1 MAERIRFENISK
13 VFPGTTALDD
23 VSFSIKRGEI
33 HAIVGANG
41 AGKSTLMN
49 ILGGQYKND
58 QGKVFIDGKQLVITN
73 PDHSRRAGIAVVY
86 QELKLCDNLTVVENV
101 FLGNELRKK
110 SGGMDWKKMRAEAAK
125 ILKAFKI
132 DVGVNEMLSDL
143 TIGKKQLVEIAKA
156 VCLAANIIIF
166 DEPTSSLSMKEVK
179 ILFDIIKDLK
189 SKGLTI
195 LFISHRMGEVFEI
208 SDRITVLRDG
218 KWVGTFNS
226 AKVNSDQIVDMIAG
240 KELSAFLKSK
250 SIEKRTFAKVI
261 LEVDGISKKKL
272 YKNVSLKLYEGEI
285 LGIYGLQGAGRTEL
299 IQTIFG
305 LLRPD
310 EGKIKVWGKNII
322 ALKTKQR
329 IDLGIAMV
337 PEDRKGYGLF
347 QNMTVGENIISA
359 IPQGVERLGLI
370 QKGRLQS
377 IAGDL
382 IKNVKIKTYGVKQ
395 NIEKLS
401 GGNQQKVIIAKWL
414 AKKPKVFLLD
424 EISRGI
430 DVGSK
435 AEIFKMMQAL
445 REQGMSV
452 IMVSSEID
460 EILAECDRTLIM
472 RQGEIISEFNRGE
485 MVKKRMV
492 AQAMGFED
500 EEF

>member
-1 MAERIRFENISK
+1 M
-13 VFPGTTALDD
+13 T
-23 VSFSIKRGEI
+23 VS
-33 HAIVGANG
+33 A
-41 AGKSTLMN
+41 
-49 ILGGQYKND
+49 
-58 QGKVFIDGKQLVITN
+58 
-73 PDHSRRAGIAVVY
+73 
-86 QELKLCDNLTVVENV
+86 
-101 FLGNELRKK
+101 
-110 SGGMDWKKMRAEAAK
+110 
-125 ILKAFKI
+125 
-132 DVGVNEMLSDL
+132 
-143 TIGKKQLVEIAKA
+143 
-156 VCLAANIIIF
+156 
-166 DEPTSSLSMKEVK
+166 
-179 ILFDIIKDLK
+179 
-189 SKGLTI
+189 
-195 LFISHRMGEVFEI
+195 
-208 SDRITVLRDG
+208 
-218 KWVGTFNS
+218 
-226 AKVNSDQIVDMIAG
+226 
-240 KELSAFLKSK
+240 
-250 SIEKRTFAKVI
+250 
-261 LEVDGISKKKL
+261 KKKL
-272 YKNVSLKLYEGEI
+272 YKNVSLQLYEGEI

-310 EGKIKVWGKNII
+310 EGKIRVWGKNII

-337 PEDRKGYGLF
+337 PEDRKGSGLF

-359 IPQGVERLGLI
+359 IPQGVEKLGLI

-382 IKNVKIKTYGVKQ
+382 IKNVNIKTYGVKQ

-445 REQGMSV
+445 RKQGMSV